1 MRRAVLETKSLT
13 EVLNPLD
20 ASHPTGDNGTSLIHR
35 KPIST
40 FYSAHSN
47 IIHLY
52 NNGRLRQSLQKKTFL
67 QRLADLDAHKS
78 TRDFSFVEL
87 FLALKSRQIITKNIA
102 EGTTDPRVEF
112 IHQSS
117 CF

>member
-1 MRRAVLETKSLT
+1 MKWAVPETKSLT

-35 KPIST
+35 KPIPT

-87 FLALKSRQIITKNIA
+87 FLALTFRYYHKRHCQRHNGP
-102 EGTTDPRVEF
+102 EG
-112 IHQSS
+112 
-117 CF
+117 